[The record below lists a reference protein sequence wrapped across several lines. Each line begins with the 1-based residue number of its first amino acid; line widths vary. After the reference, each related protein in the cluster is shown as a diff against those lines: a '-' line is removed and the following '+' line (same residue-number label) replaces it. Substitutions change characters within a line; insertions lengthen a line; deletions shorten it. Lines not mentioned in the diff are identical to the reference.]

1 MGKFR
6 DGSGGED
13 DWLDEQPVSEVVVI
27 DDDGPAEPV
36 RGAGP
41 RPRGIAMRFGL
52 VLAAVALFAAG
63 VVLGRGSV
71 TTQSGLAQP
80 DPAATVTTS
89 TPPAE
94 TPGIT
99 VTLSPDDVVTTWGLL
114 PSGPAWPTATGLC
127 GVANLMPFVDG
138 ARPLTEPV
146 DLRFVTGGNPATVD
160 LAAGTVSAP
169 LFTAGSPHYVAD
181 LASDPMGI
189 VVLMSHCD
197 DESAF
202 KHVIRVSP
210 YGESEI
216 PLTADT
222 SRARLISGGNRVWV
236 ELPPEGAYGYNPIML
251 AAADLTGASVTLPAG
266 LIPLGVYGGQGPTD
280 LIVGQY
286 RFGRGGLPSDSF
298 AMVNTAT
305 GEVVREFGPGDR
317 DTDTI
322 RESDVVNAQMSGR
335 FVISAPWSCEETC
348 PLHRYDLVTGVESS
362 VGLHPAAD
370 RLLSGLTVAIS
381 PSGGLAAVELYD
393 QPASPAPFDPSRR
406 SDGTQ
411 LARIGLIDLDD
422 GSVRALPGIT
432 LGSEQS
438 PALTFSPDGRWLV
451 VAIADGDSTRLLLY
465 TADGDGPYDPGLT
478 VPGPVDS
485 PLIAPS
491 PN

>member
-1 MGKFR
+1 MGTFR
-6 DGSGGED
+6 DGSPGED
-13 DWLDEQPVSEVVVI
+13 DWLDEQPVAEVVVI
-27 DDDGPAEPV
+27 GDDDPSEFAHQ
-36 RGAGP
+36 AGP
-41 RPRGIAMRFGL
+41 RPRGIAVRFGL

-71 TTQSGLAQP
+71 TTQPGTAQP

-89 TPPAE
+89 TSPADASSV
-94 TPGIT
+94 T
-99 VTLSPDDVVTTWGLL
+99 VTLQPDTVTTWGFDLAQ
-114 PSGPAWPTATGLC
+114 PAWPTTTGLC
-127 GVANLMPFVDG
+127 GVANLKPFVDG

-146 DLRFVTGGNPATVD
+146 DLRLVTGGNPATVD

-266 LIPLGVYGGQGPTD
+266 LIPLGVYSGQGPTD

-305 GEVVREFGPGDR
+305 GKVTREFGPADH
-317 DTDTI
+317 DADTI
-322 RESDVVNAQMSGR
+322 NDSDVVNAQMSGR
-335 FVISAPWSCEETC
+335 FVIAAPWSCEGTC
-348 PLHRYDLVTGVESS
+348 PLRRYDLATGAESS
-362 VGLHPAAD
+362 VELHPAAD
-370 RLLSGLTVAIS
+370 HLLSGLTVAIS

-411 LARIGLIDLDD
+411 LARIGLIGLDD